1 MLKNENKQDIL
12 KVLNHLD
19 HVLVSRILEMSVLK
33 QFPKHTELLRDGQ
46 YIKVIPIVL
55 KGLIK
60 VYTRYEDRELLLYYI
75 QPKESCIMSFSASLK
90 NEPSQIFALTEEDS
104 VVLLLPV
111 QHISKLL
118 TQYPSFNTLFFQQYN
133 QRYNKLLKTIHH
145 VLFDRMDKRLFE
157 HLKNKTEITSE
168 NPIRISH
175 QQIANELGT
184 VREVVSRVLKKLEI
198 EGLVKQTNKGIEIEP
213 R

>member
-184 VREVVSRVLKKLEI
+184 V
-198 EGLVKQTNKGIEIEP
+198 
-213 R
+213 